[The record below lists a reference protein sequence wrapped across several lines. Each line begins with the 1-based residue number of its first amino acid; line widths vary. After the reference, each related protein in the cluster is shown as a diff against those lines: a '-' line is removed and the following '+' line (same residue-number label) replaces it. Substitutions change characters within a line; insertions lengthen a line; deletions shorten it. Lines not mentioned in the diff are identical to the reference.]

1 MATLMLACWAS
12 LLAAAPLVT
21 TTIRPLQ
28 LIAAAVTEGI
38 VVPELALAPGQD
50 PHNLSLRPSERRAL
64 AQADLVL
71 WIGPALEQPLAAL
84 LGNTEVAVLT
94 VQELDGLVVQQAE
107 DHTDPHI
114 WLDTGNATLIASAL
128 AEALAGLDAAHAEDY
143 RRNARDF
150 AATLAAFDAE
160 TVALFAGLQAQE
172 WAVYHNAFR
181 YFAGQFKLQSP
192 LTLADGDNNPP
203 GIRSVLALQEALQ
216 AGSIHCVLTEPGV
229 NHEELR
235 AMLAPQQPLLLAADV
250 LGTGNGS
257 ANTYVELLQAVARQV
272 AACLREAP

>member
-1 MATLMLACWAS
+1 MAALLLAWWAP

-84 LGNTEVAVLT
+84 LGNAEGAVLT
-94 VQELDGLVVQQAE
+94 VQDLDSLVLLQAD
-107 DHTDPHI
+107 DHTDPHV
-114 WLDTGNATLIASAL
+114 WLDTGNARLIASAL
-128 AEALAGLDAAHAEDY
+128 AEALVGLDAANAESY
-143 RRNARDF
+143 RRNSREF
-150 AATLAAFDAE
+150 AADLAAFDAE
-160 TVALFAGLQAQE
+160 TGSLFAGLQMQE

-181 YFAGQFKLQSP
+181 YFARQFALRAP

-235 AMLAPQQPLLLAADV
+235 AMLAPQQPLVLAADV

-257 ANTYVELLQAVARQV
+257 ASSYVDLLQAVAGQV